1 MTMVRPKTIPWHSN
15 QMLRSICMD
24 TVLQNSHDDKLTI
37 SLITLA
43 SACSYG
49 HKNKISISSRIHIGG
64 MAPVYHSHSPHSGL
78 EMAHCSA
85 YTVVSIMHRELSVT
99 FGHTKLPVPKS
110 LSHFLTQPL

>member
-1 MTMVRPKTIPWHSN
+1 MVILGAFLSVNIVILDIFSPKMTIVRPKTIPWRSN

-37 SLITLA
+37 SMITLA

-64 MAPVYHSHSPHSGL
+64 MAPVYHSHSPH
-78 EMAHCSA
+78 
-85 YTVVSIMHRELSVT
+85 TV
-99 FGHTKLPVPKS
+99 G
-110 LSHFLTQPL
+110 

>member
-1 MTMVRPKTIPWHSN
+1 MVILGAFLSVNIVILDIFSPKMTIVRPKTIPWRSN

-37 SLITLA
+37 SMITLA

-64 MAPVYHSHSPHSGL
+64 MAPVYHSHTPH
-78 EMAHCSA
+78 
-85 YTVVSIMHRELSVT
+85 TV
-99 FGHTKLPVPKS
+99 G
-110 LSHFLTQPL
+110 

>member
-1 MTMVRPKTIPWHSN
+1 MTIVRPKTIPWRSN

-24 TVLQNSHDDKLTI
+24 TVLKNSRDDKLTV

-78 EMAHCSA
+78 EMAHYPA
-85 YTVVSIMHRELSVT
+85 
-99 FGHTKLPVPKS
+99 
-110 LSHFLTQPL
+110 